1 MGSMG
6 VSKKQKKGR
15 MPMDDFLT
23 RTEHNEF
30 AKRMEEEHN
39 RQNHRIHELEESQ
52 KQIYDLTISVRE
64 QTISVKNLTE
74 ELKEQREKIR
84 KIEAQPADK
93 WNSMTKTIITSVV
106 STFAGALVSG
116 VIILLSMTLK

>member
-1 MGSMG
+1 
-6 VSKKQKKGR
+6 